1 MENNKLVHRSITWYL
16 WKREKH
22 AAEIHR
28 ELVDVC
34 GDGAPS
40 DRTVRRWL
48 EDFKEGKS
56 SPEDEQSP
64 GRPATATTTE
74 NIAVIKNLISDDPR
88 ITVTE
93 LSTATGNSVGT
104 IWGILH
110 DHLNLSKLTCRW
122 IPKLLTADMKRNRVD
137 ISRTL
142 LEQYNAAEG
151 QMLGQVV
158 TGDEKWFYYY
168 DPDSKQ
174 QSKEWRVVGSPP
186 PLKVAKDRSA
196 GKRMASVFW
205 DSAGILLIDWLPEK
219 RSITADYYC
228 ELLIRLKES
237 IKNER
242 RGKWTRGV
250 LLLHD
255 NARPHTA
262 ARTQAT
268 IRELGFNQ
276 LPHPAYS
283 PDLAPSDYWLFG
295 EMAKQVRGRRWA
307 NIQELSGALGRWA
320 NQADKDWF
328 ARGIAQLPERWER
341 CVNMQGAYV
350 EAMAEDADQ

>member
-122 IPKLLTADMKRNRVD
+122 IPKLLTADMKPNRVD
-137 ISRTL
+137 ISRML
-142 LEQYNAAEG
+142 LNNTMQ
-151 QMLGQVV
+151 LQVKCWDNLSQL
-158 TGDEKWFYYY
+158 T
-168 DPDSKQ
+168 
-174 QSKEWRVVGSPP
+174 
-186 PLKVAKDRSA
+186 RS
-196 GKRMASVFW
+196 
-205 DSAGILLIDWLPEK
+205 D
-219 RSITADYYC
+219 SITTIPTRNNRA
-228 ELLIRLKES
+228 R
-237 IKNER
+237 NG
-242 RGKWTRGV
+242 GKSV
-250 LLLHD
+250 V
-255 NARPHTA
+255 
-262 ARTQAT
+262 
-268 IRELGFNQ
+268 
-276 LPHPAYS
+276 LPH
-283 PDLAPSDYWLFG
+283 
-295 EMAKQVRGRRWA
+295 
-307 NIQELSGALGRWA
+307 
-320 NQADKDWF
+320 
-328 ARGIAQLPERWER
+328 
-341 CVNMQGAYV
+341 
-350 EAMAEDADQ
+350 